1 MCWARDGNQV
11 TKKSEEELRE
21 VFHKVDEDGSGALER
36 DELSLLAKVSKPDR
50 LHHSFTHREMIDGRA
65 ARGYALSV
73 CISSVMRA
81 SKM

>member
-21 VFHKVDEDGSGALER
+21 VFRKVDEDGSGALER
-36 DELSLLAKVSKPDR
+36 DELSLLAKVKTRPPAS
-50 LHHSFTHREMIDGRA
+50 SFTHIEMIDGRA